1 MSGKRNL
8 GILIFLIIVIFLIG
22 CKKEA
27 EAPVVVEEEAPVAPE
42 PVETPIVEAE
52 EPEEIIEIQGVEEA
66 EPEEPEMPEDGE
78 YIISRIEAPHGRMI
92 ISLMCDATNNEFKV
106 VLTNPTDKNFSLERI
121 TALRASA
128 ENKVVVTATVNG
140 RVIIDLDTL
149 CGAKVLG
156 PGETVTC
163 EKTFVPNVQARF
175 LIRSG
180 MDELGKT
187 LINYFRLK
195 TQEGNHDVNFKCI

>member
-1 MSGKRNL
+1 MSGKRTL
-8 GILIFLIIVIFLIG
+8 GILIFLLITIFLIG

-27 EAPVVVEEEAPVAPE
+27 PEAPVVAEEEAPVAPE

-52 EPEEIIEIQGVEEA
+52 EPEEITEIQGVEEA
-66 EPEEPEMPEDGE
+66 EPEMPEDGE

-121 TALRASA
+121 SALRASA

>member
-1 MSGKRNL
+1 MSGKRTL
-8 GILIFLIIVIFLIG
+8 GILIFLLIVIFLIG

-27 EAPVVVEEEAPVAPE
+27 PEAPVVAEEPEAPVAPE
-42 PVETPIVEAE
+42 PVETPIVEVEAE
-52 EPEEIIEIQGVEEA
+52 AEPE

-163 EKTFVPNVQARF
+163 EKTFVPNVQSRF

-195 TQEGNHDVNFKCI
+195 TQEGNHDVKFKCI

>member
-1 MSGKRNL
+1 MSGKRTL
-8 GILIFLIIVIFLIG
+8 GILIFLLIVIFLIG

-27 EAPVVVEEEAPVAPE
+27 PEAPVVAEEPEAPVAPE
-42 PVETPIVEAE
+42 PVETPIVE
-52 EPEEIIEIQGVEEA
+52 VEAEA
-66 EPEEPEMPEDGE
+66 EPEEPEMPEMPEDGE

-92 ISLMCDATNNEFKV
+92 TSLMCDATNNEFKV

-195 TQEGNHDVNFKCI
+195 TQEGNHDVKFKCI

>member
-1 MSGKRNL
+1 MSGKRTL
-8 GILIFLIIVIFLIG
+8 GILIFLLITIFLIG

-27 EAPVVVEEEAPVAPE
+27 PEALVVAEEEAPVAPE

-52 EPEEIIEIQGVEEA
+52 EPEEITEIQGVEEA
-66 EPEEPEMPEDGE
+66 EPEMPEDGD

-121 TALRASA
+121 SALRASA

>member
-1 MSGKRNL
+1 MSGKRTL
-8 GILIFLIIVIFLIG
+8 GILIFLLITIFLIG

-27 EAPVVVEEEAPVAPE
+27 PEAPVVAEEEAPVAPE
-42 PVETPIVEAE
+42 PVETPIVE
-52 EPEEIIEIQGVEEA
+52 VEAEA
-66 EPEEPEMPEDGE
+66 EPAVAAEPVVAAEPEMPEDGE

-121 TALRASA
+121 SALRASA

-140 RVIIDLDTL
+140 RVILDLDTL

>member
-1 MSGKRNL
+1 MSGKRTL
-8 GILIFLIIVIFLIG
+8 GILIFLLITIFLIG

-27 EAPVVVEEEAPVAPE
+27 PEAPVVAEEEVPVAPE
-42 PVETPIVEAE
+42 PVETPIVE
-52 EPEEIIEIQGVEEA
+52 VEAEA
-66 EPEEPEMPEDGE
+66 EPAVAAEPVVAAEPEMPEDGE

-106 VLTNPTDKNFSLERI
+106 VLTKPTDKNFSLERSS
-121 TALRASA
+121 ALRASA

-195 TQEGNHDVNFKCI
+195 TQEGIHDVNFKCI

>member
-1 MSGKRNL
+1 MSGKRTL

-27 EAPVVVEEEAPVAPE
+27 PEAPVVAEEPEAPVAPE
-42 PVETPIVEAE
+42 PVETPPVETPPVETPIVEAE
-52 EPEEIIEIQGVEEA
+52 A
-66 EPEEPEMPEDGE
+66 EPEMPEDGE
-78 YIISRIEAPHGRMI
+78 YIISRIEDPHGRMI
-92 ISLMCDATNNEFKV
+92 TSLMCDATNNEFKV
-106 VLTNPTDKNFSLERI
+106 TITNPIDKTFSLERI
-121 TALRASA
+121 SALRASA
-128 ENKVVVTATVNG
+128 ENKVAVTATVNG
-140 RVIIDLDTL
+140 RVILDLDTL

-163 EKTFVPNVQARF
+163 EKTFVPNVQSRF
-175 LIRSG
+175 LMRTG

>member
-1 MSGKRNL
+1 MSGKRTL

-27 EAPVVVEEEAPVAPE
+27 PEAPVVVEEPEAPVAPE

-52 EPEEIIEIQGVEEA
+52 A
-66 EPEEPEMPEDGE
+66 EPEEPEMPEMPEDGE
-78 YIISRIEAPHGRMI
+78 YIISRIEDPHGRMI
-92 ISLMCDATNNEFKV
+92 TSLMCDATNNEFKV
-106 VLTNPTDKNFSLERI
+106 VLTNPIDKTFSLERI

-128 ENKVVVTATVNG
+128 ENKVAVTATVNG
-140 RVIIDLDTL
+140 RVILDLDIL
-149 CGAKVLG
+149 CGAQVLG

-163 EKTFVPNVQARF
+163 EKTFVPNVQGRF
-175 LIRSG
+175 LMRTG